1 MGGGEPSRGYGD
13 SSVGKVSVYC
23 KSMVSRHTHE
33 KAGIVLCVWCVLW
46 SQRWKCGD
54 SPIPGAHWSVR
65 GISELQ
71 VYWEI
76 LSLRIN
82 IKCNWEKNLNVSI
95 WPLHACTHAQIHT
108 NNYTSVTCTH
118 SASLYCHSLA
128 VNLGFYT
135 AVSLSNQR
143 TVREK

>member
-1 MGGGEPSRGYGD
+1 MRGGSCPGALEIAQSGRCLLYMHGEPAHAWEGRNCFVCVVCPMIPALEVWRQSNPW
-13 SSVGKVSVYC
+13 SS
-23 KSMVSRHTHE
+23 
-33 KAGIVLCVWCVLW
+33 L
-46 SQRWKCGD
+46 
-54 SPIPGAHWSVR
+54 SVR

-108 NNYTSVTCTH
+108 NDYTSITCTH
-118 SASLYCHSLA
+118 SASPYCHSLT